1 MAPECRMRTSIFFFS
16 FVSSLIWSCSL
27 VPGVYGGWWWL
38 LFPGHGGGGGGPA
51 VGEATEICASTV
63 APNGYKCQEFNVRTE
78 DGYILTMHR
87 IPEGRNGDGGAAA
100 AGPRQPV
107 LLQHG
112 LLVDGTTWVLNS
124 PEESLAY
131 VLADAGYDVWIANTR
146 GTRWS
151 RRHSTLD
158 PSSPAYWRWSWDEL
172 AMYELPATVGFVY
185 QKTGKKVDYVGHSMG
200 ALMALA
206 SLSEGKLVDKLRSAA
221 LLSPIAYLSQMKAP
235 LWIVGARAFL
245 GEMIASLGISE
256 FDITGLPVTNFLKLL
271 CLDSNIDCYDLM
283 ATLTGKNC
291 CLNESTVELF
301 LNYEPQ
307 PTSTRNMV
315 HFAQTYRDGVPSKF
329 DFGRRDAN
337 LRQYGQ
343 ERPPAY
349 NMSAI
354 SGEFPLFL
362 SYGGRDFLSDVDDVR
377 RLLVDLRSHDADK
390 LTIQFVPEFAHVD
403 FIIGVSAKTVV
414 YDQILAFFRRLG

>member
-1 MAPECRMRTSIFFFS
+1 MAPECRTRTSIVFFS

-27 VPGVYGGWWWL
+27 VPGVYG
-38 LFPGHGGGGGGPA
+38 PA
-51 VGEATEICASTV
+51 VGEATGICASTV

-100 AGPRQPV
+100 GGQPV

-185 QKTGKKVDYVGHSMG
+185 QKTGKKVDYVGHSMV
-200 ALMALA
+200 A
-206 SLSEGKLVDKLRSAA
+206 
-221 LLSPIAYLSQMKAP
+221 
-235 LWIVGARAFL
+235 
-245 GEMIASLGISE
+245 
-256 FDITGLPVTNFLKLL
+256 
-271 CLDSNIDCYDLM
+271 
-283 ATLTGKNC
+283 
-291 CLNESTVELF
+291 
-301 LNYEPQ
+301 
-307 PTSTRNMV
+307 
-315 HFAQTYRDGVPSKF
+315 YRDGVPSKF

-343 ERPPAY
+343 ERPRRTTCRHIRRVPALPQLRRP
-349 NMSAI
+349 
-354 SGEFPLFL
+354 GL
-362 SYGGRDFLSDVDDVR
+362 SL
-377 RLLVDLRSHDADK
+377 RLD
-390 LTIQFVPEFAHVD
+390 IQFVPEFAHVD

>member
-1 MAPECRMRTSIFFFS
+1 MMSRCSI
-16 FVSSLIWSCSL
+16 VSSDS
-27 VPGVYGGWWWL
+27 YYL
-38 LFPGHGGGGGGPA
+38 LPLQRADLLRRCPPSAAPFSSWQRPPSGA
-51 VGEATEICASTV
+51 VT
-63 APNGYKCQEFNVRTE
+63 TE
-78 DGYILTMHR
+78 DGYILTMQR
-87 IPEGRNGDGGAAA
+87 IPEGRNGDGGTAA

-112 LLVDGTTWVLNS
+112 VLMDGTTWVLNS

-131 VLADAGYDVWIANTR
+131 VLADAGYDVWIANAR

-158 PSSPAYWRWSWDEL
+158 SSSPAYWRWSWDEL
-172 AMYELPATVGFVY
+172 ALYELPATVGFVY
-185 QKTGKKVDYVGHSMG
+185 QKTGKRVDYVGHSMVG
-200 ALMALA
+200 TLMALA
-206 SLSEGKLVDKLRSAA
+206 SLSEGRLVDKLRSAA
-221 LLSPIAYLSQMKAP
+221 LLSPMLA
-235 LWIVGARAFL
+235 W
-245 GEMIASLGISE
+245 LGISE
-256 FDITGLPVTNFLKLL
+256 FDPKGLPVTNFLKLL
-271 CLDSNIDCYDLM
+271 CLDPSIDCYDLM
-283 ATLTGKNC
+283 TSLTGKNC

-329 DFGRRDAN
+329 DFGGRDAN

-354 SGEFPLFL
+354 SSEFPIFL
-362 SYGGRDFLSDVDDVR
+362 SYGGRDFLSDVEDVR
-377 RLLVDLRSHDADK
+377 RLLIDLRSHDADK
-390 LTIQFVPEFAHVD
+390 LTVQFVPEFAHVD

-414 YDQILAFFRRLG
+414 YDQVLAFFRRLG